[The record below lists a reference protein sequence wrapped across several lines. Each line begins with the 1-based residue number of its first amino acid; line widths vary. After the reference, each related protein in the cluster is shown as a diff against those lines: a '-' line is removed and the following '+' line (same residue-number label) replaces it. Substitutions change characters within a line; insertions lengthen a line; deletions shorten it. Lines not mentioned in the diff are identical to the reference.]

1 MNISAFLSAS
11 DTPISEAAVKALI
24 GFVVVLVVLL
34 LLVGIFYLTGFLFQ
48 TKALSK
54 DKLFER
60 NKQKSK
66 PVQDTAANSDE
77 QTDEELFA
85 VITAVISAIYDGEA
99 QEGDVKPEFV
109 IRRVKRK

>member
-24 GFVVVLVVLL
+24 GFAVVLIVLL

-60 NKQKSK
+60 NKQKASPFK
-66 PVQDTAANSDE
+66 IPPPIATN
-77 QTDEELFA
+77 
-85 VITAVISAIYDGEA
+85 
-99 QEGDVKPEFV
+99 
-109 IRRVKRK
+109 KRTRSYLRL